1 MITIESLVEQG
12 ANVKLEVTPAD
23 LKMFAESIVQRT
35 IMAQQEERDAAMKR
49 EAEETWLNTKQVREL
64 LNVCEGTLNLW
75 AKRGYLVPVKVG
87 NKNMYARSDVRRV
100 QTGGKS
106 ESVTSYCKKRMEA
119 EHTEDTG
126 FPLEVFPQT
135 VQSVILDMARYENYK
150 TEFIAT
156 AMISAVS
163 AALGGTY
170 RIRIKGE
177 WQSNAA
183 LYIIL
188 VGRPGLGKTPP
199 LEAAYRPIRK
209 HDYALFKAYESESE
223 AWKAAGENGKKPV
236 LRRTVVSDF
245 TPESLLLTHN
255 NNPRS
260 VVILV
265 DEIMGMFNSANRYT
279 NGQLIEQLLTAWS
292 GGALDVTRVSSTI
305 PVHIEQPCINI
316 VGTTQTKRVHELLT
330 KGFEDNGLLDRFLFV
345 LPKSWKMSKWTDWD
359 DGGEDRAS
367 LAAACWEQ
375 ILGKVLALDY
385 DAGEDERL
393 PHVLSM
399 NKEAKEYFFS
409 WWNRKVER
417 INRIEDDA
425 EVDSREMKHP
435 AQVARLALL
444 MQVLRYASGESHL
457 QFVDLASV
465 KAAIRLNGY
474 FEDSYRRIRSFVAE
488 DMCEDP
494 PKVLL
499 SLLPDTFDT
508 KTAIATGKEQQNV
521 SERTVMNYL
530 KELCRSGLLRKAK
543 AGHYEKVIYD
553 KSGQI

>member
-1 MITIESLVEQG
+1 MADMTNIR
-12 ANVKLEVTPAD
+12 LE
-23 LKMFAESIVQRT
+23 LCNRI
-35 IMAQQEERDAAMKR
+35 
-49 EAEETWLNTKQVREL
+49 
-64 LNVCEGTLNLW
+64 
-75 AKRGYLVPVKVG
+75 
-87 NKNMYARSDVRRV
+87 
-100 QTGGKS
+100 
-106 ESVTSYCKKRMEA
+106 RMEA
-119 EHTEDTG
+119 EHINDTD

-135 VQSVILDMARYENYK
+135 MQSVILDMARYENYK
-150 TEFIAT
+150 AEFIAT
-156 AMISAVS
+156 AMLSAVS

-209 HDYALFKAYESESE
+209 HDYALFKAYETELE
-223 AWKAAGENGKKPV
+223 VWKAAGENGKKPV

-260 VVILV
+260 VAILV

-305 PVHIEQPCINI
+305 PIHIEQPCINI

-359 DGGEDRAS
+359 DGGVDRAA
-367 LAAACWEQ
+367 LPAARWEQ
-375 ILGKVLALDY
+375 ILSKVLALDY
-385 DAGEDERL
+385 DIGEEERM

-399 NKEAKEYFFS
+399 DREAKEYFYS

-417 INRIEDDA
+417 INLIEDDA

-444 MQVLRYASGESHL
+444 MQVLRYASGEGNL
-457 QFVDLASV
+457 QSVDTASV

-488 DMCEDP
+488 DMCEEP

-508 KTAIATGKEQQNV
+508 KTAIAIGKELQNV

-530 KELCRSGLLRKAK
+530 KELCRSRLLRKAK
-543 AGHYEKVIYD
+543 TGH
-553 KSGQI
+553 

>member
-1 MITIESLVEQG
+1 MADMTNIR
-12 ANVKLEVTPAD
+12 LE
-23 LKMFAESIVQRT
+23 LCNRI
-35 IMAQQEERDAAMKR
+35 
-49 EAEETWLNTKQVREL
+49 
-64 LNVCEGTLNLW
+64 
-75 AKRGYLVPVKVG
+75 
-87 NKNMYARSDVRRV
+87 
-100 QTGGKS
+100 
-106 ESVTSYCKKRMEA
+106 RMEA
-119 EHTEDTG
+119 EHINDTD

-135 VQSVILDMARYENYK
+135 MQSVILDMARYENYK
-150 TEFIAT
+150 AEFIAT
-156 AMISAVS
+156 AMLSAVS

-209 HDYALFKAYESESE
+209 HDYALFKAYETELE
-223 AWKAAGENGKKPV
+223 VWKAAGENGKKPV

-260 VVILV
+260 VAILV

-305 PVHIEQPCINI
+305 PIHIEQPCINI

-345 LPKSWKMSKWTDWD
+345 LPKSWKMSKWTDRD
-359 DGGEDRAS
+359 DGGVDRAA
-367 LAAACWEQ
+367 LPAARWEQ
-375 ILGKVLALDY
+375 ILSKVLALDY
-385 DAGEDERL
+385 DIGEEERM

-399 NKEAKEYFFS
+399 DREAKEYFYS

-417 INRIEDDA
+417 INLIEDDA

-444 MQVLRYASGESHL
+444 MQVLRYASGEGNL
-457 QFVDLASV
+457 QSVDTASV

-488 DMCEDP
+488 DMCEEP

-508 KTAIATGKEQQNV
+508 KTAIAIGKELQNV

-530 KELCRSGLLRKAK
+530 KELLKNRLVHKIWQGEYRKTVFDEFTK
-543 AGHYEKVIYD
+543 GSVEGES
-553 KSGQI
+553 KSKLQ